1 MPATLPRTIAEASRL
16 LESRALSPVELVRA
30 LLQRIEAVEPVIS
43 SFLTITA
50 DAALDQARAAEA
62 EIAKGRRRG
71 PLHGIPFGAK
81 DNFETRGIRTTGHSR
96 VYEKHI
102 PQADAAVIEQLYGA
116 GAILMGKLALH
127 ELAHGGP
134 SFDLP
139 WPPARNPWN
148 PAHFTGG
155 SSSGS
160 AAALAAELALFTLGS
175 DTGGSVRTPA
185 S

>member
-1 MPATLPRTIAEASRL
+1 MSATLPRTIAEASRL

-96 VYEKHI
+96 V
-102 PQADAAVIEQLYGA
+102 
-116 GAILMGKLALH
+116 
-127 ELAHGGP
+127 
-134 SFDLP
+134 
-139 WPPARNPWN
+139 
-148 PAHFTGG
+148 
-155 SSSGS
+155 
-160 AAALAAELALFTLGS
+160 
-175 DTGGSVRTPA
+175 
-185 S
+185 